1 MGSALHGWGFTLNTF
16 ARMYASKFKIEHS
29 RMIEKLWGD
38 NFFNAKK
45 NKWQTESEVEGS
57 TEPLAR
63 GFCAFVLDP
72 IIKLAN
78 AVLNGKK
85 DVYEPLIKK
94 INCELKGDELDLLGK
109 ALLRKVMQK

>member
-1 MGSALHGWGFTLNTF
+1 
-16 ARMYASKFKIEHS
+16 
-29 RMIEKLWGD
+29 MIEKLWGD

-85 DVYEPLIKK
+85 DVYEPLIKNILHFQSNFK
-94 INCELKGDELDLLGK
+94 FTKNLISELKLSLLY
-109 ALLRKVMQK
+109 